1 MTWSFF
7 HPFLWLNAKLTS
19 HPDVL
24 NDLITP
30 QRVFVSVENYFN
42 KVIPAKPRMTKE
54 TVAINDNILDILLN
68 WERTHAQTEK
78 FIGEI

>member
-7 HPFLWLNAKLTS
+7 HPFLWLNAKLTN

-30 QRVFVSVENYFN
+30 LRGFFESVENYFT
-42 KVIPAKPRMTKE
+42 KVIPAKPRITEE
-54 TVAINDNILDILLN
+54 TVAINDNYCLHIKLN
-68 WERTHAQTEK
+68 WERTHGK
-78 FIGEI
+78 FIGQI